1 VGRSLVQ
8 NGADFGPPGLPLVLD
23 DMTLDVVPDLEP
35 PLRLS
40 LLLLFMGQ
48 AHIRYTCDVVRSF
61 LLL

>member
-1 VGRSLVQ
+1 MARSLMQ

-40 LLLLFMGQ
+40 LLLLFMG
-48 AHIRYTCDVVRSF
+48 
-61 LLL
+61 